1 MNILWQCADVVISH
15 CQRMLLFYK
24 VMATVDWKKLE
35 GRIFRFD
42 VNTSTEEALKATNP
56 AIIHFTTEGDIV
68 MNGEKF
74 CSPKKKELK
83 VVKLCTSY
91 ENAKYD
97 AVLTQLNGNEL
108 QYLNYPET
116 ATEGVSYKSYIIVAS
131 LINGKPFYWFSDAYN
146 LGGPGIRIASEKII
160 GVDEKTFNAG
170 FDSLANDIVFA
181 FDYDLIE
188 IKSLVGPNSSDYGDL
203 TPIAFFYIGTLALK
217 SVLNEETGGVAFGAA
232 MYEDLKSVYSNASLL
247 PLVTG
252 RISTTA
258 SKVANGLVR
267 IGKGLTTHSDYSDTG
282 DYIDD
287 ESVGL
292 LELLPAKADT
302 LGGVKKANLNLQS
315 EYEFLKAVPS
325 VTTLDEAK
333 FAINHLRII
342 CKTLVDKLE
351 EAGTLNH

>member
-1 MNILWQCADVVISH
+1 
-15 CQRMLLFYK
+15 
-24 VMATVDWKKLE
+24 MATVDWKKLE

-42 VNTSTEEALKATNP
+42 VNTSTEHALKATNP

-74 CSPKKKELK
+74 CIPKKKDLK

-97 AVLTQLNGNEL
+97 AVLTQLNGEEL
-108 QYLNYPET
+108 QYLDYPET
-116 ATEGVSYKSYIIVAS
+116 AEEGLNAYQRAYMIVAS
-131 LINGKPFYWFSDAYN
+131 LVNGKPFYWFTDDAE
-146 LGGPGIRIASEKII
+146 GGQRFASKDII
-160 GVDEKTFNAG
+160 GVDEETFNAG
-170 FDSLANDIVFA
+170 FDSLSNDIAFV
-181 FDYDLIE
+181 FDYDSIGLEHISNE
-188 IKSLVGPNSSDYGDL
+188 SGDDFGLLTVLAFIYAGGLGIKSVAD
-203 TPIAFFYIGTLALK
+203 A
-217 SVLNEETGGVAFGAA
+217 ETGGIAFE
-232 MYEDLKSVYSNASLL
+232 MCSPYEFKDVYSNASLF
-247 PLVTG
+247 PFVTG
-252 RISTTA
+252 RIFSAA
-258 SKVANGLVR
+258 SKSVLGLVK
-267 IGKGLTTHSDYSDTG
+267 IGKGLTTHCDNTDTG

-315 EYEFLKAVPS
+315 DYEFLKAVPS

-351 EAGTLNH
+351 EAGTLNK

>member
-1 MNILWQCADVVISH
+1 
-15 CQRMLLFYK
+15 
-24 VMATVDWKKLE
+24 MATVDWKKLE
-35 GRIFRFD
+35 GRIFKFD
-42 VNTSTEEALKATNP
+42 VNTSTADALKATNP

-74 CSPKKKELK
+74 CSPKKKDLK
-83 VVKLCTSY
+83 VVKLYTSY
-91 ENAKYD
+91 EYAKYD
-97 AVLTQLNGNEL
+97 AVLTQLNLEEL
-108 QYLNYPET
+108 QYLDYPEA
-116 ATEGVSYKSYIIVAS
+116 ATDETISKSLMIVAS
-131 LINGKPFYWFSDAYN
+131 LINGKPFYWFSNAYDE
-146 LGGPGIRIASEKII
+146 GGQSKRIASERII

-170 FDSLANDIVFA
+170 FDSLANDIVFV
-181 FDYDLIE
+181 FDYDSIE
-188 IKSLVGPNSSDYGDL
+188 IKHFTGGGGSHYGDL
-203 TPIAFFYIGTLALK
+203 TPIAYSYMGASALK
-217 SVLNEETGGVAFGAA
+217 SVLNEETGGVAFDVA

-252 RISTTA
+252 RINTTA
-258 SKVANGLVR
+258 SKVADGLVR
-267 IGKGLTTHSDYSDTG
+267 IGKGLTTHSDDSDTG

-315 EYEFLKAVPS
+315 DYEFLKAVPS
-325 VTTLDEAK
+325 VTTLDEAM

-351 EAGTLNH
+351 EAGTLNK

>member
-1 MNILWQCADVVISH
+1 
-15 CQRMLLFYK
+15 
-24 VMATVDWKKLE
+24 MATVDWKKLE

-42 VNTSTEEALKATNP
+42 VNTSTADALKAENP

-74 CSPKKKELK
+74 CSPKKKDLK
-83 VVKLCTSY
+83 VVKLYTSY
-91 ENAKYD
+91 EYAKYD
-97 AVLTQLNGNEL
+97 AVLTQLNGKEL
-108 QYLNYPET
+108 QYLNYPEE
-116 ATEGVSYKSYIIVAS
+116 ATEESNYKSYMIVAS
-131 LINGKPFYWFSDAYN
+131 LIDGKPFYWFGNAYN
-146 LGGPGIRIASEKII
+146 YGGILERIASEKII

-181 FDYDLIE
+181 FDYDSIE
-188 IKSLVGPNSSDYGDL
+188 LQGRTDGSSSDYGDL
-203 TPIAFFYIGTLALK
+203 NVVFLSYLTSLYIKTVADNEAGGIDFELHPHSDLNGVYSDISLSQLA
-217 SVLNEETGGVAFGAA
+217 TGG
-232 MYEDLKSVYSNASLL
+232 LTS
-247 PLVTG
+247 
-252 RISTTA
+252 TA
-258 SKVANGLVR
+258 SKEVAGVVK
-267 IGKGLTTHSDYSDTG
+267 IGKGLTTHSDTSDKG

-292 LELLPAKADT
+292 LELLPAKTDT

-315 EYEFLKAVPS
+315 EYEFLKAAPS

-351 EAGTLNH
+351 EAGTLNK

>member
-1 MNILWQCADVVISH
+1 
-15 CQRMLLFYK
+15 
-24 VMATVDWKKLE
+24 MATVDWKKLE

-42 VNTSTEEALKATNP
+42 VNTSTEDALKATNP

-74 CSPKKKELK
+74 CSPKKKDLN
-83 VVKLCTSY
+83 VVKLYTSCEY
-91 ENAKYD
+91 AKYD
-97 AVLTQLNGNEL
+97 AVVSQFNGNEL
-108 QYLNYPET
+108 QYLDYPET
-116 ATEGVSYKSYIIVAS
+116 ATDETAYKSLMIVAS
-131 LINGKPFYWFSDAYN
+131 LINGKPFYWFSNAYDV
-146 LGGPGIRIASEKII
+146 GGPQNRIASERII

-170 FDSLANDIVFA
+170 FDSLANDIVFV
-181 FDYDLIE
+181 FDYDSIE
-188 IKSLVGPNSSDYGDL
+188 MKDLNSYYEDL
-203 TPIAFFYIGTLALK
+203 TFIVFLNMGAFALK
-217 SVLNEETGGVAFGAA
+217 SVLDEETGGVAFGAA
-232 MYEDLKSVYSNASLL
+232 TYEELKSIYSNASLL

-252 RISTTA
+252 RINTTA
-258 SKVANGLVR
+258 SKSVTGLVR
-267 IGKGLTTHSDYSDTG
+267 IGKGLTTHCDKTDGG

-315 EYEFLKAVPS
+315 EYEFLKAVPN

-351 EAGTLNH
+351 EAGTLNK

>member
-1 MNILWQCADVVISH
+1 MSILWQCADVVISH

-74 CSPKKKELK
+74 CSPKKDLK
-83 VVKLCTSY
+83 VVKLYTSY
-91 ENAKYD
+91 KYAKYD
-97 AVLTQLNGNEL
+97 AVLTQLNGKEL
-108 QYLNYPET
+108 QYLNYPEE
-116 ATEGVSYKSYIIVAS
+116 ATEESNYKSYMIVAS
-131 LINGKPFYWFSDAYN
+131 LIDGKPFYWFGNAYN
-146 LGGPGIRIASEKII
+146 YGGILERIASEKII

-170 FDSLANDIVFA
+170 FDSLTNDVVFS
-181 FDYDLIE
+181 FDNDSIGLQ
-188 IKSLVGPNSSDYGDL
+188 SRTDGSGSDYGDL
-203 TPIAFFYIGTLALK
+203 SVVALIYLSSLYIKTVADNEAGGINFELHPHSDLNGVYSDISLLQLA
-217 SVLNEETGGVAFGAA
+217 TGGF
-232 MYEDLKSVYSNASLL
+232 
-247 PLVTG
+247 TC
-252 RISTTA
+252 TA
-258 SKVANGLVR
+258 SKEATGVVK
-267 IGKGLTTHSDYSDTG
+267 IGKGLTTHSDTSDGG

-292 LELLPAKADT
+292 LELLPAKTDT

-351 EAGTLNH
+351 EAGTLNK

>member
-1 MNILWQCADVVISH
+1 
-15 CQRMLLFYK
+15 
-24 VMATVDWKKLE
+24 MATVDWKKLE

-42 VNTSTEEALKATNP
+42 VNTSTADALKATNP

-74 CSPKKKELK
+74 CSPKKKDLK
-83 VVKLCTSY
+83 VVKLYTSY
-91 ENAKYD
+91 EYAKYD

-116 ATEGVSYKSYIIVAS
+116 ATEENFYKSYIIVAS
-131 LINGKPFYWFSDAYN
+131 LINGKPFYWFSDVYDVGG
-146 LGGPGIRIASEKII
+146 LGKRIASEKII

-170 FDSLANDIVFA
+170 FDSLANDIVFV
-181 FDYDLIE
+181 FDYDSIEMKHFTGGGGSDLWWDLI
-188 IKSLVGPNSSDYGDL
+188 
-203 TPIAFFYIGTLALK
+203 PILFFFNGAMALK
-217 SVLNEETGGVAFGAA
+217 SVLYEETGGIVFDVAT
-232 MYEDLKSVYSNASLL
+232 YEELEKVYSSASLL
-247 PLVTG
+247 PIVTG
-252 RISTTA
+252 RINTTA
-258 SKVANGLVR
+258 SQEAAGLVK
-267 IGKGLTTHSDYSDTG
+267 IGKGLTTHCDNSDKG

>member
-1 MNILWQCADVVISH
+1 
-15 CQRMLLFYK
+15 MLLFYK

-42 VNTSTEEALKATNP
+42 VNTSTADALKATNP
-56 AIIHFTTEGDIV
+56 AIIHFTTEGNIV

-74 CSPKKKELK
+74 CSPKKKDLK
-83 VVKLCTSY
+83 VVKLYTT
-91 ENAKYD
+91 NKFAKYD
-97 AVLTQLNGNEL
+97 AVLTHLNGEEL
-108 QYLNYPET
+108 QYLNYPEE
-116 ATEGVSYKSYIIVAS
+116 ATEDNYKSYMIVAS
-131 LINGKPFYWFSDAYN
+131 LIDGKPFYWFGNAFNYD
-146 LGGPGIRIASEKII
+146 GILERIASEKII

-181 FDYDLIE
+181 FDYDMIE
-188 IKSLVGPNSSDYGDL
+188 VKSHTSSTGSDGGDL
-203 TPIAFFYIGTLALK
+203 TIVSLFNTGQLCIITMADNEAGGIYFGAYPGSELK
-217 SVLNEETGGVAFGAA
+217 SA
-232 MYEDLKSVYSNASLL
+232 YSDISLL
-247 PLVTG
+247 PINTGCVTF
-252 RISTTA
+252 TA
-258 SKVANGLVR
+258 SKKTTGVVK
-267 IGKGLTTHSDYSDTG
+267 IGKGLTTHSDNSDTG
-282 DYIDD
+282 DYIDE

>member
-1 MNILWQCADVVISH
+1 
-15 CQRMLLFYK
+15 
-24 VMATVDWKKLE
+24 MATVDWKKLE

-74 CSPKKKELK
+74 CSPKKKDLK
-83 VVKLCTSY
+83 VVKLFTSY
-91 ENAKYD
+91 EYAKYD
-97 AVLTQLNGNEL
+97 AVLNNLGSSDEP
-108 QYLNYPET
+108 QYLDYPET
-116 ATEGVSYKSYIIVAS
+116 ADEDTTLKSYMIVAS
-131 LINGKPFYWFSDAYN
+131 LINGKPFYWFTDAYDV
-146 LGGPGIRIASEKII
+146 GGPSKRIASERII

-170 FDSLANDIVFA
+170 FDSLANDIVFV
-181 FDYDLIE
+181 FDYDSIYM
-188 IKSLVGPNSSDYGDL
+188 KHFTGGGGSDYGDL
-203 TPIAFFYIGTLALK
+203 TPIAFFYMGTLALK

-258 SKVANGLVR
+258 SKVADGLVR
-267 IGKGLTTHSDYSDTG
+267 IGKGLTTHSDDSDTG

-315 EYEFLKAVPS
+315 EYEFLKAVPN

-351 EAGTLNH
+351 EAGTLNK

>member
-1 MNILWQCADVVISH
+1 
-15 CQRMLLFYK
+15 MLLFYK

-42 VNTSTEEALKATNP
+42 VNTSTAEALKATNP

-97 AVLTQLNGNEL
+97 AVLTQLNGKEL

-116 ATEGVSYKSYIIVAS
+116 AEEGASYRSYMIVAS
-131 LINGKPFYWFSDAYN
+131 LINGKPFYWFSDPFNA
-146 LGGPGIRIASEKII
+146 GGPIARFASENII

-170 FDSLANDIVFA
+170 FDSLSNDVAFA
-181 FDYDLIE
+181 FDWDLIDLKHSTDE
-188 IKSLVGPNSSDYGDL
+188 SGADYGEL
-203 TPIAFFYIGTLALK
+203 SILVYFCLSSLALK
-217 SVLNEETGGVAFGAA
+217 SGLDEETGDVVFTIIPP
-232 MYEDLKSVYSNASLL
+232 EELKNVYSSTSLL

-252 RISTTA
+252 RLNTTA
-258 SKVANGLVR
+258 SKEATGLVK
-267 IGKGLTTHSDYSDTG
+267 IGKGLTSHSDKSDKG

-315 EYEFLKAVPS
+315 EYEFLKAVPN

>member
-1 MNILWQCADVVISH
+1 
-15 CQRMLLFYK
+15 
-24 VMATVDWKKLE
+24 MATVEWKKLE

-42 VNTSTEEALKATNP
+42 VNTSTAEALKATNP

-116 ATEGVSYKSYIIVAS
+116 ATEEVSYKSYIIVAS

-170 FDSLANDIVFA
+170 FDSLANDIVFV
-181 FDYDLIE
+181 FDYDTIE
-188 IKSLVGPNSSDYGDL
+188 LKSFTYGNGSNTGDL
-203 TPIAFFYIGTLALK
+203 SVIAFLNMGAAAIK
-217 SVLNEETGGVAFGAA
+217 SVLDEDTGGVAFDGAS
-232 MYEDLKSVYSNASLL
+232 YNDLKSIYSNASLL

-252 RISTTA
+252 GLKNTA
-258 SKVANGLVR
+258 SKKATGLVK
-267 IGKGLTTHSDYSDTG
+267 IGKGLTTHSEKTDTG
-282 DYIDD
+282 DYVND
-287 ESVGL
+287 EKVGL
-292 LELLPAKADT
+292 LELLPAKTDT

-333 FAINHLRII
+333 FAINLLRII

>member
-1 MNILWQCADVVISH
+1 MCRCCHFALSENVVI
-15 CQRMLLFYK
+15 LK

-42 VNTSTEEALKATNP
+42 VNTSTEDALKATNP

-74 CSPKKKELK
+74 CSPKKKDLK
-83 VVKLCTSY
+83 VVKLYTSY
-91 ENAKYD
+91 KYAKYD
-97 AVLTQLNGNEL
+97 AVLSQINGEEL
-108 QYLNYPET
+108 QYLNYPEE
-116 ATEGVSYKSYIIVAS
+116 ATEEDNYKSYMIVAS
-131 LINGKPFYWFSDAYN
+131 LIDGKPFYWFGNAYN
-146 LGGPGIRIASEKII
+146 YGGILERIASESII

-181 FDYDLIE
+181 FDYDSIE
-188 IKSLVGPNSSDYGDL
+188 VKSFTDGSGGSDYGDL
-203 TPIAFFYIGTLALK
+203 TIVGLFSLVPLCIKTVAD
-217 SVLNEETGGVAFGAA
+217 NEAGGINFEVYPGS
-232 MYEDLKSVYSNASLL
+232 ELKSVYSDISLL

-252 RISTTA
+252 GLTCTA
-258 SKVANGLVR
+258 SKEATGAVK
-267 IGKGLTTHSDYSDTG
+267 IGKGLTSHSDKSDKG

-351 EAGTLNH
+351 EAGMLNK

>member
-42 VNTSTEEALKATNP
+42 VNTSTADALKATNP

-74 CSPKKKELK
+74 CSPKKDLK
-83 VVKLCTSY
+83 VVKLYTSY
-91 ENAKYD
+91 KYAKYD
-97 AVLTQLNGNEL
+97 AVLTQLNGKEL
-108 QYLNYPET
+108 QYLNYPEE
-116 ATEGVSYKSYIIVAS
+116 ATEESNYKSYMIVAS
-131 LINGKPFYWFSDAYN
+131 LIDGKPFYWFGNAYN
-146 LGGPGIRIASEKII
+146 YGGILERIASEKII

-170 FDSLANDIVFA
+170 FDSLTNDVVFS
-181 FDYDLIE
+181 FDYDSIGLQ
-188 IKSLVGPNSSDYGDL
+188 SRTDGSGSDYGDL
-203 TPIAFFYIGTLALK
+203 SVVALIYLSSLYIKTVADNEAGGIDFELHPHSDLNGVYSDISLLQLA
-217 SVLNEETGGVAFGAA
+217 TGG
-232 MYEDLKSVYSNASLL
+232 L
-247 PLVTG
+247 TC
-252 RISTTA
+252 TA
-258 SKVANGLVR
+258 SKEATGVVK
-267 IGKGLTTHSDYSDTG
+267 IGKGLTTHSDTSDGG

-292 LELLPAKADT
+292 LELLPAKTDT

>member
-1 MNILWQCADVVISH
+1 
-15 CQRMLLFYK
+15 MLLFYK

-42 VNTSTEEALKATNP
+42 VNTSTEDALKATNP

-74 CSPKKKELK
+74 CSPKKKDLK
-83 VVKLCTSY
+83 VVKLYTSY
-91 ENAKYD
+91 EYAKYD

-116 ATEGVSYKSYIIVAS
+116 ATEENFCKSYIIVAS
-131 LINGKPFYWFSDAYN
+131 LINGKPFYWFSDAYDVDE
-146 LGGPGIRIASEKII
+146 PGKRIASERII

-170 FDSLANDIVFA
+170 FDSLANDIVFV

-188 IKSLVGPNSSDYGDL
+188 MKHFTGGGGSGNEDL
-203 TPIAFFYIGTLALK
+203 TPIVFFFMGAMALK
-217 SVLNEETGGVAFGAA
+217 SVLYEETGGIAFDVAT
-232 MYEDLKSVYSNASLL
+232 YEELEKVYSSVSLL
-247 PLVTG
+247 PIVTG
-252 RISTTA
+252 RIDTTA
-258 SKVANGLVR
+258 SQEAAGLVK
-267 IGKGLTTHSDYSDTG
+267 IGKGLTTHCDNSDKG

-351 EAGTLNH
+351 EAGTLNK

>member
-1 MNILWQCADVVISH
+1 
-15 CQRMLLFYK
+15 
-24 VMATVDWKKLE
+24 MATVDWKKLE

-42 VNTSTEEALKATNP
+42 VNTSTEDALKATNP

-74 CSPKKKELK
+74 CSPKKKDLC

-91 ENAKYD
+91 EYVKYD
-97 AVLTQLNGNEL
+97 AVLNIMNGDEL
-108 QYLNYPET
+108 QYLKYPET
-116 ATEGVSYKSYIIVAS
+116 ATEGVSYRSYMIVAS

-170 FDSLANDIVFA
+170 FDSLANDIVFV
-181 FDYDLIE
+181 FDYDTIE
-188 IKSLVGPNSSDYGDL
+188 IKSFTYGGASDLGILNPIFFLNLSS
-203 TPIAFFYIGTLALK
+203 ACLK
-217 SVLNEETGGVAFGAA
+217 SVLDKETGGVAFESAL
-232 MYEDLKSVYSNASLL
+232 YEDLKNVYSNASLL

-252 RISTTA
+252 RLNSTA
-258 SKVANGLVR
+258 SKSAAGLVR
-267 IGKGLTTHSDYSDTG
+267 IGKGLTTHSNKIDGG

-292 LELLPAKADT
+292 LELLPAKTDT

-351 EAGTLNH
+351 EAGTLNK

>member
-1 MNILWQCADVVISH
+1 
-15 CQRMLLFYK
+15 
-24 VMATVDWKKLE
+24 MATVDWKKLE

-42 VNTSTEEALKATNP
+42 VNTSTADALKATNP

-74 CSPKKKELK
+74 CSPKKKDLK
-83 VVKLCTSY
+83 VVKLYTSY
-91 ENAKYD
+91 KYAKYD
-97 AVLTQLNGNEL
+97 AVLSQINGEEL
-108 QYLNYPET
+108 QYLNYPEE
-116 ATEGVSYKSYIIVAS
+116 ATEEDNYKSYMIVAS
-131 LINGKPFYWFSDAYN
+131 LIDGKPFYWFGNAYN
-146 LGGPGIRIASEKII
+146 HGGILERIASEKII

-170 FDSLANDIVFA
+170 FDSLTNDVVFS

-188 IKSLVGPNSSDYGDL
+188 LQSRTDGGGSDYGDL
-203 TPIAFFYIGTLALK
+203 SVVALIYLTSLYIKTVADNEAGGINFEPHPHSDLNGVYSDISLLQLA
-217 SVLNEETGGVAFGAA
+217 TGG
-232 MYEDLKSVYSNASLL
+232 LTS
-247 PLVTG
+247 
-252 RISTTA
+252 TA
-258 SKVANGLVR
+258 SKEATGVVK
-267 IGKGLTTHSDYSDTG
+267 IGKGLTTHSDTSDGG

-292 LELLPAKADT
+292 LELLPAKTDT

-315 EYEFLKAVPS
+315 EYEFLKAAPS

-351 EAGTLNH
+351 EAGMLNH

>member
-1 MNILWQCADVVISH
+1 
-15 CQRMLLFYK
+15 
-24 VMATVDWKKLE
+24 MATVDWKKLE

-42 VNTSTEEALKATNP
+42 VNTSTADALKAENP

-74 CSPKKKELK
+74 CSPKKKDLK
-83 VVKLCTSY
+83 VVKLYTSY
-91 ENAKYD
+91 EYAKYD
-97 AVLTQLNGNEL
+97 AVLTQLNGKEL
-108 QYLNYPET
+108 QYLNYPEE
-116 ATEGVSYKSYIIVAS
+116 ATEESNYKSYMIVAS
-131 LINGKPFYWFSDAYN
+131 LIDGKPFYWFGNAYN
-146 LGGPGIRIASEKII
+146 YGGILERIASEKII

-181 FDYDLIE
+181 FDYDSIE
-188 IKSLVGPNSSDYGDL
+188 LQGRTDGSSSDYGDL
-203 TPIAFFYIGTLALK
+203 NVVFFSYLTSLYIKTVADNEAGGIDFELHPHSDLNGVYSDISLSQLA
-217 SVLNEETGGVAFGAA
+217 TGG
-232 MYEDLKSVYSNASLL
+232 LTS
-247 PLVTG
+247 
-252 RISTTA
+252 TA
-258 SKVANGLVR
+258 SKEVAGVVK
-267 IGKGLTTHSDYSDTG
+267 IGKGLTTHSDTSDKG

-292 LELLPAKADT
+292 LELLPAKTDT

-315 EYEFLKAVPS
+315 EYEFLKAAPS

>member
-42 VNTSTEEALKATNP
+42 VNTSTADALKATNP

-83 VVKLCTSY
+83 VVKLFTSY
-91 ENAKYD
+91 EYAKYD
-97 AVLTQLNGNEL
+97 AVFNNLGGSGEL
-108 QYLNYPET
+108 QYLNYPQNAESEDT
-116 ATEGVSYKSYIIVAS
+116 VSGSNYVLVAS
-131 LINGKPFYWFSDAYN
+131 LIDGKPFYWFSLPYSIG
-146 LGGPGIRIASEKII
+146 LRVASERII

-170 FDSLANDIVFA
+170 FDSLSNDIA
-181 FDYDLIE
+181 FVYDYDEIELKHFSYGSSADAGELSDISLVKAAGACYNTVVDEATGGNQFSVSFYKDLIE
-188 IKSLVGPNSSDYGDL
+188 
-203 TPIAFFYIGTLALK
+203 T
-217 SVLNEETGGVAFGAA
+217 
-232 MYEDLKSVYSNASLL
+232 YSAPSLL
-247 PLVTG
+247 PLISGKITG
-252 RISTTA
+252 TA
-258 SKVANGLVR
+258 SNHFDGYVR
-267 IGKGLTTHSDYSDTG
+267 IGKGLTTHCDKSDKG

-351 EAGTLNH
+351 EAGMLNH